1 MENPIHDFTEAA
13 RQAGLT
19 INKTIIPDGKIHRFK
34 TEDDKS
40 SNKSGWYIF
49 HQDGSPT
56 GIFGDWRTGA
66 RHTWS
71 AQPEHE
77 LTSAE
82 RDEQHR
88 RIELAKSQ
96 RQQAETE
103 LREQAAAKATK
114 LWARAGTINKKHSYL
129 TSKQICPIGAK
140 QLRNMLVVP
149 LRDIDDALHSL
160 QFIGTDGTKR
170 FLTDGRKRSC
180 FATLGD
186 CTSETLYIVEG
197 WATGCTIQ
205 EATESTV
212 IIAFDTGNLR
222 PVAEVLRKKYPD
234 KRLVICAD
242 DDHKTHANPGIAKA
256 TEAAHAVDGL
266 LAIPTFSDNRPADAT
281 DFNDLFQHKGLDAV
295 CECLATAAEVPEIKT
310 QTNNATASNEAIEH
324 ASTSTTETYPR
335 LLLPGSIKAPEI
347 PADILPS
354 WACEMVEAV
363 AANTQTS
370 PAASVLLS
378 LSVVATCVQRR
389 FEVAP
394 HGDDSYLEP
403 LCLWTLTAL
412 PSGSRKSPI
421 LKALAD
427 PLHRWEKLM
436 AEKLCSDIAETNA
449 TRRVATKRI
458 ERLEARAGSADDHD
472 ERSNIRDEIKAEIEA
487 MPDEQRPPRLITG
500 DVTPERLQELLVEHR
515 EAMALFADEAGIF
528 QVMGGLYSGGQGIL
542 DSFLQ
547 AYSGTSIRVDRK
559 SRTAH
564 LERPVLTFGLAIQP
578 LILQSVANN
587 KQFHDSG
594 LLARFL
600 FCIPRNTVGHRNV
613 RARIP
618 IPADVSITW
627 RNKVYALLENAEKP
641 PTDPIILP
649 FTPDAREC
657 WLDFAQKVENE
668 LIGTG
673 KLGQMTEWGAKLPG
687 QCARI
692 AGLIELISNGR
703 EAKEVTLDSVE
714 RAVRLCGLLVQHA
727 KAAFRLL
734 GADKIETDALHLM
747 SWIKAAERHEF
758 DRSFAQKALEGK
770 FRTVNQ
776 LKQAAERLNEWNVL
790 SPELQRKNKNARP
803 SPYYRVNPL
812 LFDKSTK
819 SL

>member
-1 MENPIHDFTEAA
+1 MENPIHDFTEAV

-19 INKTIIPDGKIHRFK
+19 INNTIIADGKIHRFK
-34 TEDDKS
+34 TEDDKLG
-40 SNKSGWYIF
+40 NKSGWYIF
-49 HQDGSPT
+49 HQDGFPT
-56 GIFGDWRTGA
+56 GIFGSWKTGV

-71 AQPEHE
+71 AQPDHE

-82 RDEQHR
+82 REEQHR
-88 RIELAKSQ
+88 RIALAKAQ

-103 LREQAAAKATK
+103 LREQAAAKAVK
-114 LWARAGTINKKHSYL
+114 LWARAGTINEKHPYL
-129 TSKQICPIGAK
+129 ISKHISPIGAK

-149 LRDIDDALHSL
+149 LRDIDSVLHSL

-186 CTSETLYIVEG
+186 CTNESLYLTEG
-197 WATGCTIQ
+197 WATGCTIY
-205 EATESTV
+205 EATECAV
-212 IIAFDTGNLR
+212 IVAFDAGNLQ
-222 PVAEVLRKKYPD
+222 PVAEVLRKKYPH
-234 KRLVICAD
+234 KRLIVCAD
-242 DDHKTHANPGIAKA
+242 DDHKTPSNPGIAKA
-256 TEAAHAVDGL
+256 TEAALAIGGL
-266 LAIPTFSDNRPADAT
+266 LATPSFGDNRPADAT

-295 CECLATAAEVPEIKT
+295 CECLAAAAEVPEIKT
-310 QTNNATASNEAIEH
+310 QTNNATASNDAIEH
-324 ASTSTTETYPR
+324 ASTSTTETYPP
-335 LLLPGSIKAPEI
+335 LLLPGTIKAPEI
-347 PADILPS
+347 PGNILPS
-354 WACEMVEAV
+354 WACAMVEAV

-370 PAASVLLS
+370 PSASVLLA
-378 LSVVATCVQRR
+378 LSIIATSAQRR

-394 HGDDSYLEP
+394 YGDDSHLEP
-403 LCLWTLTAL
+403 MSVWTLTAL

-421 LKALAD
+421 LKALSD
-427 PLHRWEKLM
+427 PLHQWEKLM
-436 AEKLCSDIAETNA
+436 ADKLHSDIAETNA

-458 ERLEARAGSADDHD
+458 ERLEARAGSTDQHD
-472 ERSNIRDEIKAEIEA
+472 ERSSIRDEIKAEIEA

-500 DVTPERLQELLVEHR
+500 DVTAERLQELLVEHR
-515 EAMALFADEAGIF
+515 EAMTLLSDEGGIF

-547 AYSGTSIRVDRK
+547 AYSGVSIRVDRK

-564 LERPVLTFGLAIQP
+564 LERPALTFGLAIQP

-600 FCIPRNTVGHRNV
+600 FCIPRNTVGHRDV

-618 IPADVSITW
+618 IPTDVSITW

-673 KLGQMTEWGAKLPG
+673 KLGQMTEWGAKLAG

-692 AGLIELISNGR
+692 AGLIELISSGR
-703 EAKEVTLDSVE
+703 ETEEVTLDSVE

-747 SWIKAAERHEF
+747 SWIKATERHEF

-790 SPELQRKNKNARP
+790 SPELQRKNKGARHT
-803 SPYYRVNPL
+803 PYYRVNPL